1 MTHRILQT
9 ERERHG
15 LSRAALARKADMS
28 AGTVGQIES
37 GYIGT
42 PYAVQL
48 DKLARALE
56 WGSDPREL
64 LEDMTDHARR

>member
-1 MTHRILQT
+1 MARMIQA
-9 ERERHG
+9 ERERQG
-15 LSRAALARKADMS
+15 MSRAALARKADMS

-48 DKLARALE
+48 DKLAAALE
-56 WGSDPREL
+56 WRGDPSEL
-64 LEDMTDHARR
+64 LEDVTDHAHR

>member
-1 MTHRILQT
+1 MTRMIQA
-9 ERERHG
+9 ERERQG

-56 WGSDPREL
+56 WGGHPSEL
-64 LEDMTDHARR
+64 LEEVPDHARD